1 MKGVFDMK
9 KCYPIILTM
18 LDDKSGYLVYVP
30 DFDINTSGSDLA
42 DALEMARD
50 AIELCG
56 VTYEDQNMPV
66 PEPSDINAV
75 KCSDDE
81 LKLAVD
87 VDFAAYR
94 RMLDNRSVKK
104 NCTIPSWLNE
114 QAEKANINFSAV
126 LQEALKQRLN
136 IN

>member
-1 MKGVFDMK
+1 MKT
-9 KCYPIILTM
+9 CYPIILTEF
-18 LDDKSGYLVYVP
+18 DDKSGYLVYVP
-30 DFDINTSGSDLA
+30 DFDINTSGVDLA
-42 DALEMARD
+42 NALEMARD

-56 VTYEDQNMPV
+56 ITYEDKKMPV
-66 PEPSDINAV
+66 PAPSELNV
-75 KCSDDE
+75 VSCSE
-81 LKLAVD
+81 NEIKLAVD

-114 QAEKANINFSAV
+114 MAEQANINFSAV
-126 LQEALKQRLN
+126 LQEALKQRLQ

>member
-1 MKGVFDMK
+1 MKT
-9 KCYPIILTM
+9 CYPIILTEF
-18 LDDKSGYLVYVP
+18 DDKNGYLVYVP
-30 DFDINTSGSDLA
+30 DFDINTSGTDLA
-42 DALEMARD
+42 NALEMARD

-56 VTYEDQNMPV
+56 VTYEDKKIPV
-66 PEPSDINAV
+66 PVPSALNAV
-75 KCSDDE
+75 PCSE
-81 LKLAVD
+81 NEIKLAVD

-114 QAEKANINFSAV
+114 MAEQANINFSAV
-126 LQEALKQRLN
+126 LQEALKQRLK